1 MLTVDETA
9 LLIWRLLETQGKCG
23 CTWETFKEVPNELKQ
38 IVPVERRLLRVRK
51 QDSTVVLTP
60 YREYTESAA
69 QKLQE
74 HIQFDVVAAL
84 RRHGYSWAF
93 KQFNK
98 LWWIVCRCYD
108 RWCIFLSYFFI
119 RKLSHKLL

>member
-9 LLIWRLLETQGKCG
+9 LLCWRLLETQGKCG

-51 QDSTVVLTP
+51 QDSTVVLST

-69 QKLQE
+69 RQLQE
-74 HIQFDVVAAL
+74 RIAFDVVEAL
-84 RRHGYSWAF
+84 RGHGYRGAF
-93 KQFNK
+93 TKFRAAVRAYYKQRQ
-98 LWWIVCRCYD
+98 LAAWYAR
-108 RWCIFLSYFFI
+108 
-119 RKLSHKLL
+119 

>member
-9 LLIWRLLETQGKCG
+9 LLCWKLLETQGKCG

-51 QDSTVVLTP
+51 QDSTVVLTT

-69 QKLQE
+69 RQLQE
-74 HIQFDVVAAL
+74 QIELDVVAAL
-84 RRHGYSWAF
+84 LRFGYRRAYTRFRAAVRSYY
-93 KQFNK
+93 KQRQ
-98 LWWIVCRCYD
+98 LAAWYAR
-108 RWCIFLSYFFI
+108 
-119 RKLSHKLL
+119 

>member
-9 LLIWRLLETQGKCG
+9 LLIWRMLETQGKCG
-23 CTWETFKEVPNELKQ
+23 CTWETFKEVPDELKQ

-51 QDSTVVLTP
+51 QDSTVVLTT

-74 HIQFDVVAAL
+74 HIQFDVIAAL
-84 RRHGYSWAF
+84 HQHGYSCAF
-93 KQFNK
+93 KQFRAA
-98 LWWIVCRCYD
+98 IR
-108 RWCIFLSYFFI
+108 SYYKQ
-119 RKLSHKLL
+119 RQLATWYAR

>member
-9 LLIWRLLETQGKCG
+9 QLCWRLLETQGKCG

-51 QDSTVVLTP
+51 QDSTVVLTT

-69 QKLQE
+69 RQLQE
-74 HIQFDVVAAL
+74 RLEFDVVAAL
-84 RRHGYSWAF
+84 LRYGYRGAF
-93 KQFNK
+93 TKFRAAVRAYYKQQQ
-98 LWWIVCRCYD
+98 LAAWYAR
-108 RWCIFLSYFFI
+108 
-119 RKLSHKLL
+119 

>member
-9 LLIWRLLETQGKCG
+9 LLCWRLLETQGKCG

-51 QDSTVVLTP
+51 EDIGTVLTT

-69 QKLQE
+69 RKLQE
-74 HIQFDVVAAL
+74 HIAFDVVAAL
-84 RRHGYSWAF
+84 RRNGYRGAF
-93 KQFNK
+93 KQFRAAVRAYYK
-98 LWWIVCRCYD
+98 QQQ
-108 RWCIFLSYFFI
+108 LSAWYA
-119 RKLSHKLL
+119 R

>member
-51 QDSTVVLTP
+51 QDSTMVLTA

-69 QKLQE
+69 RQLQE
-74 HIQFDVVAAL
+74 YIAFDVVEAL
-84 RRHGYSWAF
+84 RRHGYRGAF
-93 KQFNK
+93 TQFRAAVRAYYEQR
-98 LWWIVCRCYD
+98 L
-108 RWCIFLSYFFI
+108 LSAWYA
-119 RKLSHKLL
+119 R

>member
-1 MLTVDETA
+1 MMTVDEA
-9 LLIWRLLETQGKCG
+9 AVLMWRLLETQGKCG
-23 CTWETFKEVPNELKQ
+23 CTWETFKEVPDELKQ

-51 QDSTVVLTP
+51 QDSTVVLTT
-60 YREYTESAA
+60 YRECTESSA

-93 KQFNK
+93 KQFRAA
-98 LWWIVCRCYD
+98 IR
-108 RWCIFLSYFFI
+108 SYYKQ
-119 RKLSHKLL
+119 RQLATWYAR